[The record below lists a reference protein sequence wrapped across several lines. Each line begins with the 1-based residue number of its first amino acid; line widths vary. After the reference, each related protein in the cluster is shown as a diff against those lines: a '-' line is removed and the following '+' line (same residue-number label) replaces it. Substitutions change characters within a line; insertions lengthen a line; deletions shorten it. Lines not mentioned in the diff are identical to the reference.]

1 MAKYVVRTKKNVIG
15 GKEKVLYYGVPVS
28 SGVIDLNYIANE
40 VSVRGSLTSED
51 VIAAISAVARLTR
64 KHLAAGDTVNLNG
77 LGLFTVSAS
86 SEGCQTPEECT
97 PAKVKPLRVCYKA
110 DPEMRRVLA
119 EIKYEKR
126 EKNRKREEE
135 TGG

>member
-1 MAKYVVRTKKNVIG
+1 MAKYVVRTKKSVLG
-15 GKEKVLYYGVPVS
+15 EEEKVQYYGVPVS
-28 SGVIDLNYIANE
+28 SGVIDLKYIADE
-40 VSVRGSLTSED
+40 ASVRGSLTPED
-51 VIAAISAVARLTR
+51 VIAAISVVARLTR
-64 KHLAAGDTVNLNG
+64 KHLAMGDTVNLNG

-86 SEGCQTPEECT
+86 SEGCDTPEECT

-126 EKNRKREEE
+126 EK
-135 TGG
+135 G